1 MTLNIHYIPVL
12 VHVYIS
18 LSRIP
23 DLSLEEED
31 EWSVL
36 LRVLTEFCDCSLE
49 QSVSRELVEA
59 RDEEQMARVSHTALR
74 VVFSSVCK

>member
-1 MTLNIHYIPVL
+1 MLNVHCVPVL
-12 VHVYIS
+12 VHVHIS

-59 RDEEQMARVSHTALR
+59 GDEEQMSRVSH
-74 VVFSSVCK
+74 